1 MRPPNG
7 IGACGCFGFID
18 LTFDGAFPLAS
29 DFASGCVTSDDDDDD
44 ALAEGCAIAA
54 VGLGSRLID
63 ATGVFGRK
71 NESRAASTF
80 LVVPG
85 AGSIL
90 WVIGVGGGG
99 VRGDVG
105 IS

>member
-7 IGACGCFGFID
+7 IGACDCFGFID
-18 LTFDGAFPLAS
+18 RTFDGAFPFVS
-29 DFASGCVTSDDDDDD
+29 DFAPVCVTSDDDD
-44 ALAEGCAIAA
+44 AVAEGCAIAA
-54 VGLGSRLID
+54 VGLGSRLTD
-63 ATGVFGRK
+63 ATGVFGRR
-71 NESRAASTF
+71 NESRAASII
-80 LVVPG
+80 LAVPG

-90 WVIGVGGGG
+90 WDIGVGGGG